1 MRRTVLWL
9 AVMAV
14 AVVTVVTVT
23 GMRDVVVPAQAA
35 TSYSAP
41 LRTAVASLTVSGED
55 RTGYARSLF
64 PHWIDV
70 DGDGCNSRYEVL
82 IAEATVAPTVGS
94 NCRLTDGAWYSYYDD
109 ASYTATASLDIDH
122 MVALAEAWDS
132 GARTWTTA
140 RRQAYANDLDDDRTL
155 VAVKDSVNQAKGDQD
170 PADWMPPSSKATCR
184 YLTEW
189 VAVKIRWRLTVDT
202 AEKTALTSYA
212 GSCTNASISV
222 SYAY

>member
-1 MRRTVLWL
+1 MRRPVLWL
-9 AVMAV
+9 AVVAV
-14 AVVTVVTVT
+14 AVVAAVAVT
-23 GMRDVVVPAQAA
+23 GLWGSVVPAQAGA
-35 TSYSAP
+35 SYSAP
-41 LRTAVASLTVSGED
+41 LRTAVASLTVASED
-55 RTGYARSLF
+55 RAGYARSLF

-70 DGDGCNSRYEVL
+70 DGDGCNSRNEVL

-94 NCRLTDGAWYSYYDD
+94 GCRLSGGAWYSYYDD

-155 VAVKDSVNQAKGDQD
+155 VAVKDSVNQSKGDQD
-170 PADWMPPSSKATCR
+170 PAEWMPPSSKATCR
-184 YLTEW
+184 YLNEW

-202 AEKTALTSYA
+202 AEKSSLTSYA
-212 GSCTNASISV
+212 NSCTNVTITV
-222 SYAY
+222 TYAY